1 MLESLNHFLADLVVE
16 YHKLQNF
23 HWYVAGMD
31 FFAAH
36 SKLAEYYIYIGVA
49 IDEVAENILILNGRP
64 YASLRAFIEHASIS
78 EADAAFVPSKIIWN
92 VVLEDFTSLLEQAK
106 QIKKAADTEDVSMI
120 SSSMD
125 EYIHFFSK
133 AIWML
138 MQQAQYMS

>member
-1 MLESLNHFLADLVVE
+1 
-16 YHKLQNF
+16 
-23 HWYVAGMD
+23 MD

-36 SKLAEYYIYIGVA
+36 SKLAEYYTYIGMA

-92 VVLEDFTSLLEQAK
+92 VVLEDFTSLLDPAK
-106 QIKKAADTEDVSMI
+106 QIKKAAYTEEVSLI
-120 SSSMD
+120 SSAMD

-138 MQQAQYMS
+138 MQQAQ